1 MYNYLFKTKSDK
13 IVRIKKH
20 DLYLTNNYDMI
31 FSKACEYGIR
41 AAIYIAQQS
50 LNKQRVSLKDISKE
64 IDSPEAFTAKILQ
77 TLVKTKI
84 IESVKGAQ
92 GGFEIKEKNLPKIK
106 LSDLAIA
113 IDGELKDKIC
123 VLGLK
128 KCSEVNPCP
137 VHHKFKHIKKDLLEM
152 MASSN
157 LLEMSMRINDGS
169 SWLKI

>member
-1 MYNYLFKTKSDK
+1 
-13 IVRIKKH
+13 
-20 DLYLTNNYDMI
+20 MI

-50 LNKQRVSLKDISKE
+50 LNEQRASLKDISKE

-77 TLVKTKI
+77 MLVKSKI
-84 IESVKGAQ
+84 IDSIKGSH
-92 GGFEIKEKNLPKIK
+92 GGFEIKVKNLPKIK
-106 LSDLAIA
+106 LSDLVIA

-157 LLEMSMRINDGS
+157 LLEMSMGINKGLT
-169 SWLKI
+169 WLKI